1 MEKVIAI
8 GECGLDRRSPIG
20 MKTQEEILA
29 VQVGLAEALRKP
41 LIIHCVKA
49 YSELIAVKRRTGSS
63 VPWIVH
69 GYNNNEQIL
78 RQLLNHGLYISVGA
92 ALLDSRSNAFRLLR
106 MIPAERLFLENDDK
120 EVEIS
125 VIYEAAS
132 AIFEVDVEVLKEI
145 TRNNY
150 NKVFGNSMDWLS
162 RTELLL
168 LGKER
173 LGLLKKAHV
182 LVAGLGGVGAYAA
195 EQLCRAGIGEMT
207 IIDGD
212 RVEVTN
218 KNRQLPALDSNIGK
232 AKAEVM
238 AARFRD
244 INPDIQLHVINDF
257 IKDDRMIDI
266 LEMAKYDYVVDAID
280 TLAPK
285 IFLIY
290 HSLQKGYRVVSSMGA
305 GGKMDPEQI
314 RIADISKSYN
324 CNLARML
331 RKRLHKLGV
340 YKGVKVVFSPEE
352 VDPEAVVLSE
362 SENKKSNVGTI
373 SYMPPLFGCFC
384 ASVVIR
390 DITNPI

>member
-1 MEKVIAI
+1 ME
-8 GECGLDRRSPIG
+8 
-20 MKTQEEILA
+20 
-29 VQVGLAEALRKP
+29 
-41 LIIHCVKA
+41 
-49 YSELIAVKRRTGSS
+49 
-63 VPWIVH
+63 
-69 GYNNNEQIL
+69 
-78 RQLLNHGLYISVGA
+78 
-92 ALLDSRSNAFRLLR
+92 
-106 MIPAERLFLENDDK
+106 
-120 EVEIS
+120 
-125 VIYEAAS
+125 
-132 AIFEVDVEVLKEI
+132 
-145 TRNNY
+145 
-150 NKVFGNSMDWLS
+150 WLS

-168 LGKER
+168 GKER
-173 LGLLKKAHV
+173 LERLQRAHV

-218 KNRQLPALDSNIGK
+218 KNRQLPAIDSNIGLP
-232 AKAEVM
+232 KAEVM
-238 AARFRD
+238 ATRFRE
-244 INPDIQLHVINDF
+244 INPDIRLHVINDF
-257 IKDDRMIDI
+257 IRDDRMVEV
-266 LEMAKYDYVVDAID
+266 LEMARYDYVVDAID

-290 HSLQKGYRVVSSMGA
+290 HCLQKGLKVVSSMGA
-305 GGKMDPEQI
+305 GGKMDPMQI

-324 CNLARML
+324 CTLARML

-373 SYMPPLFGCFC
+373 SYMPPLFGCYC

-390 DITNPI
+390 DLAGERETEPAE

>member
-1 MEKVIAI
+1 ME
-8 GECGLDRRSPIG
+8 
-20 MKTQEEILA
+20 
-29 VQVGLAEALRKP
+29 
-41 LIIHCVKA
+41 
-49 YSELIAVKRRTGSS
+49 
-63 VPWIVH
+63 
-69 GYNNNEQIL
+69 
-78 RQLLNHGLYISVGA
+78 
-92 ALLDSRSNAFRLLR
+92 
-106 MIPAERLFLENDDK
+106 
-120 EVEIS
+120 
-125 VIYEAAS
+125 
-132 AIFEVDVEVLKEI
+132 
-145 TRNNY
+145 
-150 NKVFGNSMDWLS
+150 WLS

-168 LGKER
+168 GKER
-173 LGLLKKAHV
+173 LERLLRAHV

-218 KNRQLPALDSNIGK
+218 KNRQLPAIDSNIGLP
-232 AKAEVM
+232 KAEVM
-238 AARFRD
+238 AARFRE
-244 INPDIQLHVINDF
+244 INPDIRLHVINDF
-257 IKDDRMIDI
+257 IRDDRMVEV
-266 LEMAKYDYVVDAID
+266 LEMARYDYVVDAID

-290 HSLQKGYRVVSSMGA
+290 HCLQKGLKVVSSMGA
-305 GGKMDPEQI
+305 GGKMDPMQI

-324 CNLARML
+324 CTLARML

-373 SYMPPLFGCFC
+373 SYMPPLFGCYC

-390 DITNPI
+390 NLAGERETEPTE